1 MPPSLREVARPDLT
15 RGARRKESPSVTA
28 RPNTRRDSSLRE
40 GANKHPT
47 QKKEG
52 IAMSIAENLAR
63 VQANIARAAENAGRD
78 PKEILLVGA
87 TKMND
92 AARVQEA
99 IAAGLRCCGENRVQ
113 ELLEKNGA
121 GAYAGA
127 DLHFIGTLQKNK
139 AKYLVGLVS
148 LIHSVD
154 SEALMRE
161 IGRQSEKRGIVQD
174 ILLEV
179 NTGGEASKS
188 GFAPAEVAGALEKAA
203 SVAGIRVRGL
213 MTIPPICR
221 APEENIPYFRLL
233 RQLFIDNGE
242 KKYDN
247 IRMDFMS
254 MGMSGDYEAAVA
266 CGANIVRVGT
276 AIFGQRNYSA

>member
-1 MPPSLREVARPDLT
+1 M
-15 RGARRKESPSVTA
+15 G
-28 RPNTRRDSSLRE
+28 
-40 GANKHPT
+40 
-47 QKKEG
+47 
-52 IAMSIAENLAR
+52 IAENLAQ
-63 VQANIARAAENAGRD
+63 VQERIARAAEKAGRD
-78 PKEILLVGA
+78 PGEILLVGA

-92 AARVQEA
+92 ADRVREA
-99 IAAGLRCCGENRVQ
+99 IRAGLSCCGENRVQ
-113 ELLEKNGA
+113 ELLEKEEA
-121 GAYAGA
+121 GAYEGA
-127 DLHFIGTLQKNK
+127 ALHFIGTLQKNK

-154 SEALMRE
+154 SEGLMQELSRQAL
-161 IGRQSEKRGIVQD
+161 KRSLVQD

-188 GFAPAEVAGALEKAA
+188 GFAPSELPAALEKAGQYP
-203 SVAGIRVRGL
+203 GIRVRGL

-221 APEENIPYFRLL
+221 SPEENLPYFRLL

-247 IRMDFMS
+247 VVMDFMS
-254 MGMSGDYEAAVA
+254 MGMSGDYEAAIA

-276 AIFGQRNYSA
+276 AIFGVRHYPAPHV

>member
-1 MPPSLREVARPDLT
+1 
-15 RGARRKESPSVTA
+15 
-28 RPNTRRDSSLRE
+28 
-40 GANKHPT
+40 
-47 QKKEG
+47 
-52 IAMSIAENLAR
+52 MSIAENIAQ
-63 VQANIARAAENAGRD
+63 VKANIERAAIAAGRD

-92 AARVQEA
+92 ADRVREA
-99 IAAGLRCCGENRVQ
+99 VAAGLPCCGENRVQ
-113 ELLEKNGA
+113 ELLEKNEA

-154 SEALMRE
+154 SEGLMKE
-161 IGRQSEKRGIVQD
+161 ISRQAEKRGLVQD
-174 ILLEV
+174 ILLEI
-179 NTGGEASKS
+179 NTGYEASKS
-188 GFAPAEVAGALEKAA
+188 GITPEELPALLEKAGEY
-203 SVAGIRVRGL
+203 AGIRVRGL

-221 APEENIPYFRLL
+221 APEENLPYFRLL

-247 IRMDFMS
+247 VRMDFMS
-254 MGMSGDYEAAVA
+254 MGMSGDYEAAIA
-266 CGANIVRVGT
+266 CGASMVRVGT
-276 AIFGQRNYSA
+276 AIFGQRHYPAGQS

>member
-1 MPPSLREVARPDLT
+1 M
-15 RGARRKESPSVTA
+15 G
-28 RPNTRRDSSLRE
+28 
-40 GANKHPT
+40 
-47 QKKEG
+47 
-52 IAMSIAENLAR
+52 IAENLAQ
-63 VQANIARAAENAGRD
+63 VQTNIVRAAEKAGRD
-78 PKEILLVGA
+78 PGEILLVGA

-92 AARVQEA
+92 ADRVREA
-99 IAAGLRCCGENRVQ
+99 IRAGLSCCGENRVQ
-113 ELLEKNGA
+113 ELLEEKEA
-121 GAYAGA
+121 GAYEGA
-127 DLHFIGTLQKNK
+127 ALHFIGTLQKNK

-154 SEALMRE
+154 SEGLMQELSRQAL
-161 IGRQSEKRGIVQD
+161 KRSLVQD

-188 GFAPAEVAGALEKAA
+188 GFAPSELPAALEKAGQYP
-203 SVAGIRVRGL
+203 GIRVRGL

-221 APEENIPYFRLL
+221 SPEENLPYFRLL

-247 IRMDFMS
+247 VVMDFMS
-254 MGMSGDYEAAVA
+254 MGMSGDYEAAIA

-276 AIFGQRNYSA
+276 AIFGVRHYPAPHA

>member
-1 MPPSLREVARPDLT
+1 
-15 RGARRKESPSVTA
+15 
-28 RPNTRRDSSLRE
+28 
-40 GANKHPT
+40 
-47 QKKEG
+47 
-52 IAMSIAENLAR
+52 MSIAENIAE
-63 VQANIARAAENAGRD
+63 VKANIERAAIAAGRD
-78 PKEILLVGA
+78 PGEILLVGA

-92 AARVQEA
+92 ADRVREA
-99 IAAGLRCCGENRVQ
+99 IRAGLPCCGENRVQ
-113 ELLEKNGA
+113 ELLEKNEA

-154 SEALMRE
+154 SEELMKE
-161 IGRQSEKRGIVQD
+161 ISRQAQKRGIVQD

-188 GFAPAEVAGALEKAA
+188 GFAPGELVRALER
-203 SVAGIRVRGL
+203 AGEFPGIFVRGL
-213 MTIPPICR
+213 MTIPPICQK
-221 APEENIPYFRLL
+221 PEENLPYFDLL

-247 IRMDFMS
+247 VRMDFMS
-254 MGMSGDYEAAVA
+254 MGMSGDYEAAIA
-266 CGANIVRVGT
+266 CGANMVRVGT
-276 AIFGQRNYSA
+276 AIFGHRIYPAKS

>member
-1 MPPSLREVARPDLT
+1 
-15 RGARRKESPSVTA
+15 
-28 RPNTRRDSSLRE
+28 
-40 GANKHPT
+40 
-47 QKKEG
+47 
-52 IAMSIAENLAR
+52 MSIAENIAR
-63 VQANIARAAENAGRD
+63 VKANIEQAARDAGRD

-92 AARVQEA
+92 AERVKEA
-99 IAAGLRCCGENRVQ
+99 IAAGLPCCGENRVQ
-113 ELLEKNGA
+113 ELLEKNEA

-154 SEALMRE
+154 SVELMKELSRQAL
-161 IGRQSEKRGIVQD
+161 KRGIVQD

-188 GFAPAEVAGALEKAA
+188 GFAPDALAQALERAEDFP
-203 SVAGIRVRGL
+203 GIFVRGL

-221 APEENIPYFRLL
+221 RPEENLPYFDLL

-247 IRMDFMS
+247 VRMDFMS
-254 MGMSGDYEAAVA
+254 MGMSGDYEAAIA
-266 CGANIVRVGT
+266 CGANIVRIGT
-276 AIFGQRNYSA
+276 AIFGQRHYPAKQD

>member
-1 MPPSLREVARPDLT
+1 
-15 RGARRKESPSVTA
+15 
-28 RPNTRRDSSLRE
+28 
-40 GANKHPT
+40 
-47 QKKEG
+47 
-52 IAMSIAENLAR
+52 MSIAENIAQ
-63 VQANIARAAENAGRD
+63 VKANIERAALAAGRD
-78 PKEILLVGA
+78 PGEILLVGA

-92 AARVQEA
+92 ASRVKEA
-99 IAAGLRCCGENRVQ
+99 IAAGLPCCGENRVQ
-113 ELLEKNGA
+113 ELLEKNEA

-154 SEALMRE
+154 SVELMKE
-161 IGRQSEKRGIVQD
+161 ISKQAVKRGIRQD
-174 ILLEV
+174 ILIEV

-188 GFAPAEVAGALEKAA
+188 GLAPVELADVLEKAGEFP
-203 SVAGIRVRGL
+203 GIFVRGL

-221 APEENIPYFRLL
+221 APEDNLPYFDLL

-247 IRMDFMS
+247 VRMDFMS
-254 MGMSGDYEAAVA
+254 MGMSGDYEAAIA

-276 AIFGQRNYSA
+276 AIFGRRHYPEKQA

>member
-1 MPPSLREVARPDLT
+1 
-15 RGARRKESPSVTA
+15 
-28 RPNTRRDSSLRE
+28 
-40 GANKHPT
+40 
-47 QKKEG
+47 
-52 IAMSIAENLAR
+52 MSIAENLAQ
-63 VQANIARAAENAGRD
+63 VQANIARAAEKAGRD
-78 PKEILLVGA
+78 PGEILLVGA

-92 AARVQEA
+92 ADRVREA
-99 IAAGLRCCGENRVQ
+99 IRAGLSCCGENRVQ
-113 ELLEKNGA
+113 ELLEKKES
-121 GAYAGA
+121 GAYEGA
-127 DLHFIGTLQKNK
+127 ALHFIGTLQKNK

-154 SEALMRE
+154 SEGLMQELSRQAL
-161 IGRQSEKRGIVQD
+161 KRSLVQD

-188 GFAPAEVAGALEKAA
+188 GFAPSELPAALEKAGQYP
-203 SVAGIRVRGL
+203 GIRVRGL

-221 APEENIPYFRLL
+221 SPEENLPYFRLL

-247 IRMDFMS
+247 VVMDFMS
-254 MGMSGDYEAAVA
+254 MGMSGDYEAAIA

-276 AIFGQRNYSA
+276 AIFGVRHYPAPHV